1 MDVRELRALVL
12 FAGLTD
18 EQLTELIEG
27 STEVRIRPGQELF
40 REGEHADFWWV
51 MLDGAIDLVRLI
63 GREETVVA
71 RMDMPGRWAGG
82 FRAWDEQ
89 GVYLATGRAATSGR
103 VLRVPAEVLR
113 AQVTAWFP
121 LGGHLVEGLYRTARS
136 IEATARQRE
145 SLVAL
150 GTLAAGLAH
159 EINNPAAAATRAVDA
174 LEAAC
179 QALLASLSRL
189 AAEQVSAEQ
198 FSALDE
204 LRQEVAQP
212 GMAAPDALELAD
224 QEEALADWLSHRGV
238 AREWDIAPPLAAAGA
253 DLDWCERAA
262 TVLGGP
268 ALGPGLEWAASTL
281 SISALLAEVK
291 ESTRRISA
299 LVAAVKSYSQMDRAS
314 LQRIDVTDGLESTL
328 VMLGPKLGGVTVVRD
343 YGSDVPP
350 IDAHV
355 GELNQVW
362 TNLIDNAVEAM
373 DGRGTLRLSTRAEPS
388 HVVVEIGDTG
398 PGMPPQVAA
407 RAFEAFFTTKDAG
420 QGTGLGL
427 DIARRIIEE
436 RHDGTISIDSEPGHT
451 VLRVRLPVR
460 LAEHS
465 RQETAP

>member
-1 MDVRELRALVL
+1 MEVRELRALVL

-18 EQLTELIEG
+18 EQLTELVEG

-51 MLDGAIDLVRLI
+51 MLDGVIDLVRLI

-174 LEAAC
+174 LETAC
-179 QALLASLSRL
+179 QALMASLSRL
-189 AAEQVSAEQ
+189 AAEQISAEQ
-198 FSALDE
+198 FTALDK
-204 LRQEVAQP
+204 LRQEIAHP
-212 GMAAPDALELAD
+212 EAAPDALELAD
-224 QEEALADWLSHRGV
+224 QEETLADWLNRRGV
-238 AREWDIAPPLAAAGA
+238 PREWDIAPPLAAVGA
-253 DLDWCERAA
+253 DLGWCERAA
-262 TVLGGP
+262 EDLPGP
-268 ALGPGLEWAASTL
+268 ALGPGLEWVASTL
-281 SISALLAEVK
+281 SITALLAEMK
-291 ESTRRISA
+291 ESTRRISV
-299 LVAAVKSYSQMDRAS
+299 LIEAVKSYSQMDRAS
-314 LQRIDVTDGLESTL
+314 LQRVDVTDGLESTL
-328 VMLGPKLGGVTVVRD
+328 MMLSHKLGGITVVRD

-362 TNLIDNAVEAM
+362 TNLIDNAIEAM
-373 DGRGTLRLSTRAEPS
+373 DGRGTLRLSTRADPT
-388 HVVVEIGDTG
+388 HVAIEIGDTG
-398 PGMPPQVAA
+398 RGMSAQVAA
-407 RAFEAFFTTKDAG
+407 RAFEAFFTTKDVG
-420 QGTGLGL
+420 KGIGLGL

-436 RHDGTISIDSEPGHT
+436 RHEGSITIDSQPGHT
-451 VLRVRLPVR
+451 VLRVQLPVR
-460 LAEHS
+460 LAKPS
-465 RQETAP
+465 R